1 MAVARRLGSIPY
13 PHLRMS
19 KAARALIIRNR
30 RGWFDQADGPLWPSV
45 RAELHYA
52 FQPPFDVISVVLI
65 NMALALGVWFFID
78 PDIVLD
84 YTSLIFLPIA
94 LASWAYS
101 DVPAT
106 NLFGVRAE
114 QIVERLRQPER
125 VRRIMTVENLALW
138 ILVSPLC
145 LLLSLGLMPSQHR
158 PMMSLAI
165 AVAVMCLPFTYLGL
179 AAIMAPLLPF
189 HPLPWRERLH
199 RRDTWVRYCMAI
211 GIAYFGITW
220 PASLL
225 SFTPAIFIVRYVG
238 SEPIHYFLAAVLATP
253 WCLFTW
259 RVGLHISSRITQ
271 RRAVYLAE
279 FLADP
284 TRG

>member
-1 MAVARRLGSIPY
+1 MLS
-13 PHLRMS
+13 
-19 KAARALIIRNR
+19 NR
-30 RGWFDQADGPLWPSV
+30 RGWFDHVDGPLWPSV
-45 RAELHYA
+45 RAELRLA
-52 FQPPFDVISVVLI
+52 FKPPFDVISVVLI
-65 NMALALGVWFFID
+65 NMSLALGAWFLIN
-78 PDIVLD
+78 PDVVLN

-114 QIVERLRQPER
+114 QIVEVLEQPER
-125 VRRIMTVENLALW
+125 VRRIMTVENLSLW

-145 LLLSLGLMPSQHR
+145 LLLAIGLLPSQHE
-158 PMMSLAI
+158 PVMSMAI

-179 AAIMAPLLPF
+179 AAIVAPLLPF
-189 HPLPWRERLH
+189 HPLPWRERVR
-199 RRDTWVRYCMAI
+199 RRDTWPRYGLAV

-220 PASLL
+220 PASLV
-225 SFTPAIFIVRYVG
+225 SFTPVIIIVGFVG
-238 SEPIHYFLAAVLATP
+238 TTPTHYFAAAVLATP
-253 WCLFTW
+253 WCLLTW
-259 RVGLHISSRITQ
+259 RLGLLLSSRITKH
-271 RRAVYLAE
+271 RANFLSE